1 MPQHV
6 WDILEELSF
15 KTIGKR
21 LLISTGLGCTEASP
35 SAMFNTHFGSFAG
48 MLGVPVHGLELK
60 LIPNGGKLEVRFKG
74 ENIMPAYW
82 RNPDATAK
90 AFDEDGFYITGDALK
105 FVNPENPNEGMIFD
119 GRIAED
125 FKLDTGT
132 WVSVGSL
139 RAKLIE
145 AGKGFIQDVVIT
157 GHDKPFIG
165 AIIFPVETATNLRMD
180 EQLQN
185 IIDEFNQT
193 STGSFSA
200 PPLCTRHLVFQK
212 EW

>member
-1 MPQHV
+1 M
-6 WDILEELSF
+6 
-15 KTIGKR
+15 
-21 LLISTGLGCTEASP
+21 
-35 SAMFNTHFGSFAG
+35 
-48 MLGVPVHGLELK
+48 
-60 LIPNGGKLEVRFKG
+60 
-74 ENIMPAYW
+74 
-82 RNPDATAK
+82 NPD
-90 AFDEDGFYITGDALK
+90 
-105 FVNPENPNEGMIFD
+105 NPNEGMIFD

-193 STGSFSA
+193 STGSSTRIQKAIIA
-200 PPLCTRHLVFQK
+200 PFTLSSEMGEITDKGSINQRAVLSNRK
-212 EW
+212 EIVEQIYSSPAPRGGV